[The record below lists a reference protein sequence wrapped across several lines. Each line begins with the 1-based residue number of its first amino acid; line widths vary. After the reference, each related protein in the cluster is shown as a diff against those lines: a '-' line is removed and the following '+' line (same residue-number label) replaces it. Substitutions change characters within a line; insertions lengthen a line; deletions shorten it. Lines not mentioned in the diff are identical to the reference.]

1 MQEQVSSQEKTSK
14 RNTSLD
20 ILRIVA
26 CYMVIFLHVAAMN
39 WYSTD
44 INGAEWKVL
53 NFYDSAVRSSAPL
66 FFMLSGNLFLNKSQM
81 PTIHTLLRKYIS
93 KLFVMYLV
101 WGMLYAI
108 DAVGFRAVV
117 NGDIFAIVR
126 SFVISPKT
134 HLWYL
139 PTLVGIYLMM
149 PVMWCVAK
157 YENGKYLPYACVMFL
172 VFGVTMTTVKALFSE
187 QELLLTFLGR
197 FSYEMSKY
205 SGYFLLGYYLSKR
218 DFSRTKTRYLLAL
231 LFVLICV
238 CTKIGELDA
247 VAKGKPQGL
256 LYSNLGIP
264 ACVEAILIY
273 IVITK
278 EKIVCKEKITQSLA
292 KISRCTLFI
301 YLFHMFVRDHL
312 DSWFGLNSLSFTPV
326 FSVPLISLLIFVICY
341 IIANILLKVPGVN
354 KWLL

>member
-14 RNTSLD
+14 RNASLD

-39 WYSTD
+39 WYGVDVNS
-44 INGAEWKVL
+44 AEWKVFNL
-53 NFYDSAVRSSAPL
+53 YDSAVRSCVPL

-81 PTIHTLLRKYIS
+81 PGIHTLFGKYIS
-93 KLFVMYLV
+93 KVFVMYIV
-101 WGMLYAI
+101 WGILYAI
-108 DAVGFRAVV
+108 DTVGFQAVV
-117 NGDIFAIVR
+117 NGDISTIVR
-126 SFVISPKT
+126 SFIKSPKT

-139 PTLVGIYLMM
+139 PTLVGIYLIM
-149 PVMWCVAK
+149 PAVWCIAK
-157 YENGKYLPYACVMFL
+157 YEDGKYLPYVCVMFL

-187 QELLLTFLGR
+187 QELLITFLGR
-197 FSYEMSKY
+197 FPYELSRY

-218 DFSRTKTRYLLAL
+218 DFSRMKRWYLLAL

-256 LYSNLGIP
+256 LYNNLGIP

-273 IVITK
+273 IIITK
-278 EKIVCKEKITQSLA
+278 DKIVCNEKIA
-292 KISRCTLFI
+292 KKLGNISRCTLFI

-312 DSWFGLNSLSFTPV
+312 DSWFGLNSLSFAPV
-326 FSVPLISLLIFVICY
+326 FSVPLISLLVFVICY
-341 IIANILLKVPGVN
+341 VIANILLKVPGVN